1 MNKIIFIAAL
11 ALGVGTAAAAEHA
24 PDMRLTPGELQ
35 KSDYDATQ
43 LGTGGLKGEH
53 VKVLV
58 GDPSKAEFYSVLL
71 FVPPRTTIQAHS
83 HRGDRMA
90 TVVSGSWS
98 FGFGEHFESKALKAL
113 PAGSVYS
120 EPAGR
125 YHFAQSGEQPVI
137 VHISGYGPTDTRY
150 FDAANDPKA
159 KHAR

>member
-1 MNKIIFIAAL
+1 MTKTILVVAL
-11 ALGVGTAAAAEHA
+11 SLLAGGVLAAESA
-24 PDMRLTPGELQ
+24 PDLRLTPRELQ
-35 KSDYDATQ
+35 KSDYDETQ

-71 FVPPRTTIQAHS
+71 FVPPRTTIHAHS

-90 TVVSGSWS
+90 TVVSGSWN
-98 FGFGEHFESKALKAL
+98 FGFGDRFDAKALKTL
-113 PAGSVYS
+113 PVGSVYS

-125 YHFAQSGEQPVI
+125 YHFARSGDQAVI

-150 FDAANDPKA
+150 FDAANDPKV
-159 KHAR
+159 KR

>member
-1 MNKIIFIAAL
+1 MNKTLCIIALSLVAAT
-11 ALGVGTAAAAEHA
+11 VAAAESA
-24 PDMRLTPGELQ
+24 PDLRLTPVELQ
-35 KSDYDATQ
+35 KSDYDETQ

-58 GDPSKAEFYSVLL
+58 GDPSKAAFYSVLL

-83 HRGDRMA
+83 HKGDRMA

-98 FGFGEHFESKALKAL
+98 FGFGERFDPKALKTL

-120 EPAGR
+120 EPSGR

-137 VHISGYGPTDTRY
+137 VHISGYGPTDTHY
-150 FDAANDPKA
+150 FDPKNDPKA
-159 KHAR
+159 KH